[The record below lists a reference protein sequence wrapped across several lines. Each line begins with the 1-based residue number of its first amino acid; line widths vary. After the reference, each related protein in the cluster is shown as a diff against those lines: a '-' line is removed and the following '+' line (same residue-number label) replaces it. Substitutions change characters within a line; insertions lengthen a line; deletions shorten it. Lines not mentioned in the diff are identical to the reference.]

1 MTYIDGFVIPVA
13 PGKKE
18 AYRKMTAEVAPFFME
33 YGALEIVE
41 CFDDDVPDGKA
52 TDFRRAV
59 DAQEEEKIVFSWIVC
74 PSREVRDDG
83 QHTLLEDQRMKPP
96 ADTTVDRKP
105 MIFSG
110 FTHIF
115 PPGPHQPEST

>member
-41 CFDDDVPDGKA
+41 CFEDDVPDGKA
-52 TDFRRAV
+52 TDFRRVV
-59 DAQEEEKIVFSWIVC
+59 DAEEGEKLVFSWIVW
-74 PSREVRDDG
+74 PSRELRDDG
-83 QHTLLEDQRMKPP
+83 PKRLMEDQSMKSTAEMPFDCTP
-96 ADTTVDRKP
+96 Q
-105 MIFSG
+105 IFDG
-110 FTHIF
+110 FTPTF
-115 PPGPHQPEST
+115 PPTLPP